1 MYNQATEVYPSAY
14 QAVLLHLRSANPAAF
29 KSFPT
34 PLPAE
39 LTEHE
44 LFPGLAG
51 AVRDLANDNIITA
64 VMLTGIMFL
73 QAGRYYS
80 SRGSGE
86 HYPRSGNTS
95 AATSAAPTPKASPKL
110 DTVRLSPVSERN
122 ATPFREL
129 TEEESFELRA
139 LESDDASPV
148 VQATATKTKSKPR
161 RR

>member
-1 MYNQATEVYPSAY
+1 
-14 QAVLLHLRSANPAAF
+14 
-29 KSFPT
+29 
-34 PLPAE
+34 
-39 LTEHE
+39 
-44 LFPGLAG
+44 
-51 AVRDLANDNIITA
+51 
-64 VMLTGIMFL
+64 MLTGIMFL

-129 TEEESFELRA
+129 TEEESFELRSI
-139 LESDDASPV
+139 ESDDAAPA
-148 VQATATKTKSKPR
+148 QTTATKTKSKPR

>member
-1 MYNQATEVYPSAY
+1 MRPRAALELT
-14 QAVLLHLRSANPAAF
+14 AAF
-29 KSFPT
+29 KSFPV

-139 LESDDASPV
+139 IESDDAAPKN
-148 VQATATKTKSKPR
+148 APKSTPKPKAKPR